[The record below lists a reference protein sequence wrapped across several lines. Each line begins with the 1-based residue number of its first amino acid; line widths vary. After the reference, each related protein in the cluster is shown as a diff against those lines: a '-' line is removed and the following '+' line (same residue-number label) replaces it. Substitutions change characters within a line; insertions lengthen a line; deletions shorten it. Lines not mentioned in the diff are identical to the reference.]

1 MEKVSELAGV
11 LPELE
16 RTMALLAYENPLENA
31 PSPYVELLQP
41 AHRHQ
46 VAAELN
52 AALLRLEHRGTAA
65 RLTSVQRMMHW
76 AEVQLDRRQMQSSGF
91 AAAPSGTAGGGGGN
105 ASLGGGAMG
114 GAGVPSF
121 PHWEALLSLQSQA
134 QAHARKRDSASGA
147 GAGADAGVSCP
158 GIPMIDESPLAS
170 PSAK

>member
-76 AEVQLDRRQMQSSGF
+76 AEVQLDRRQMLSSRF
-91 AAAPSGTAGGGGGN
+91 AAAGGGGGS
-105 ASLGGGAMG
+105 AGMGG

-147 GAGADAGVSCP
+147 GAGVSCP